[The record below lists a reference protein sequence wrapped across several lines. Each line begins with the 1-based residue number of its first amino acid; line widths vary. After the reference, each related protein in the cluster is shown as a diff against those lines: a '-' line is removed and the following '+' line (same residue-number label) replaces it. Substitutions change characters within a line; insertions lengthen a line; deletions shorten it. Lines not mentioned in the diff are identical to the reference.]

1 MKSPLTGKEMKLM
14 SEPSTL
20 NYRGKQY
27 NVNHHFYLC
36 ELSNEQFTTTELDEQ
51 NLQELNKQV
60 KLEFSD
66 IRPWGFY
73 EILLDTDYTKVKQI
87 TVNPGQKLSYQ
98 YHEKRK
104 EYWTIVKGS
113 ATIIL
118 DDEKVFRNQ
127 GESIHIPLGSKHRI
141 INESDEILVFIE
153 VQTGESFD
161 EDDIIRLEDDYG
173 RQD

>member
-1 MKSPLTGKEMKLM
+1 MK
-14 SEPSTL
+14 
-20 NYRGKQY
+20 Q
-27 NVNHHFYLC
+27 
-36 ELSNEQFTTTELDEQ
+36 
-51 NLQELNKQV
+51 
-60 KLEFSD
+60 

-87 TVNPGQKLSYQ
+87 TVNSGQRLSYQ

-127 GESIHIPLGSKHRI
+127 GESIHIPLCSKHRI
-141 INESDEILVFIE
+141 INETDEILIFIE
-153 VQTGESFD
+153 VQVGEYFG
-161 EDDIIRLEDDYG
+161 EDDIVRIEDDYG